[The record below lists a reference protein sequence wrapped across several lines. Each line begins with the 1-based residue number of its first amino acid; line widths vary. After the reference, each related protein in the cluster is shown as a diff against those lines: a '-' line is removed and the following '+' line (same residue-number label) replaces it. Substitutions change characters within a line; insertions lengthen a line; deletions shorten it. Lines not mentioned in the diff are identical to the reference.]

1 MVRGVRCRKQSG
13 KRCADLCNRA
23 RSKYGSPVRFWVKP
37 LLVLAAVWLTA
48 GVIIYFAKS
57 ARPTAKSIAAYL
69 DAHSLAQANES
80 DRAKVVDRVAEQLN
94 KLDYP
99 ERQELRRTHQLDAFY
114 KEMTDAER
122 KHFLDLT
129 LPQGFRQ
136 MMQAFNKMEPQ
147 RRKRFVEKAMAEL
160 EEKGPNPRQDENIT
174 PEERQ
179 KIVQEGLSAFYEE
192 ANADV
197 KLEFAPLIE
206 QLQRA
211 LQNVL

>member
-1 MVRGVRCRKQSG
+1 M
-13 KRCADLCNRA
+13 
-23 RSKYGSPVRFWVKP
+23 
-37 LLVLAAVWLTA
+37 LAAVWLVA

-57 ARPTAKSIAAYL
+57 AKPTAQSIVSYI
-69 DAHSLAQANES
+69 DAHSLTQAGAD
-80 DRAKVVDRVAEQLN
+80 DRAKIIDAIAEQLN
-94 KLDYP
+94 RLDYP
-99 ERQELRRTHQLDAFY
+99 ERHELRRTRQLDGFY
-114 KEMTDAER
+114 KEMTDSER
-122 KHFLDLT
+122 SRFLDLT

-160 EEKGPNPRQDENIT
+160 EENGPNPEQDEKIT
-174 PEERQ
+174 TEERE
-179 KIVQEGLSAFYEE
+179 KIIKEGLSAFYEE
-192 ANADV
+192 ANAEV

>member
-1 MVRGVRCRKQSG
+1 M
-13 KRCADLCNRA
+13 
-23 RSKYGSPVRFWVKP
+23 RFWVRP

-57 ARPTAKSIAAYL
+57 AKPTPASIASYL
-69 DAHSLAQANES
+69 DTHSLAQASEGE
-80 DRAKVVDRVAEQLN
+80 RAKIIDTIAAQLN
-94 KLDYP
+94 RLDYP
-99 ERQELRRTHQLDAFY
+99 ERHELRRTRQLDGFY
-114 KEMTDAER
+114 KEMSDAER
-122 KHFLDLT
+122 GRFLDLT

-147 RRKRFVEKAMAEL
+147 RRKRFVEKAIAEL
-160 EEKGPNPRQDENIT
+160 EENGTNPEQDENIT
-174 PEERQ
+174 TEERE
-179 KIVQEGLSAFYEE
+179 KIVKEGLTAFYEE
-192 ANADV
+192 ANAEV